1 VQPEWA
7 IPGKLL
13 WEHLLLQNWGP
24 SNYHHALKHT
34 DNMSRNRSKG
44 NSRMNINRL
53 TTIGLVVLSII
64 AAAGCVTQPG
74 SNSNTSPSGS
84 PSPSASASPSG
95 EVSKATA
102 IPVTLPVLDALFSD
116 EAFKST
122 LKSKVEL
129 TDDQIAQLQKLAAD
143 EVARLRQLN
152 TEEQGAN
159 ESPQAEESRQRAS
172 EAIRGLL
179 GEQKAEG
186 LFALAREYWVKGHDE
201 ANKAGANEKTGQ
213 TDTTENAT
221 AAGPN
226 AVPKDTRVVV
236 NIPAYRMDVFR
247 DGLLVKSYKIGI
259 GYPEFP
265 LPTGIRKA
273 QTIIFNPTWTPP
285 DEPWVAKMKN
295 VSVGEKVEAGS
306 KLNPLGPIKIPIGL
320 PSLIHGGKSPA
331 KLGTFASHG
340 CVGLTTPQV
349 QDFSKLLAQVAGSEI
364 SDKAFQSYLKDKT
377 KTQVVKLGQAIP
389 VELRYE
395 TIVVED
401 GKLHIYRDV
410 YDQDTNTEGN
420 LRAAL
425 LANGINFEDLSEEE
439 RGEVM
444 DALNAM
450 SRHPQKAKSRK
461 TAGNATPAA
470 SPLAAEAATPDK
482 ANKKVASARVKK
494 TIGKNQKEV
503 VIELAALKERGY
515 PAAMNLDTGTGKP
528 AAIATV
534 RPTH

>member
-1 VQPEWA
+1 M
-7 IPGKLL
+7 K
-13 WEHLLLQNWGP
+13 
-24 SNYHHALKHT
+24 
-34 DNMSRNRSKG
+34 
-44 NSRMNINRL
+44 
-53 TTIGLVVLSII
+53 TIRHITLGLIMVLVTL
-64 AAAGCVTQPG
+64 AAASCAIEPGGKPG
-74 SNSNTSPSGS
+74 STATAS
-84 PSPSASASPSG
+84 PSPSTSAWPAG
-95 EVSKATA
+95 EVSQATA

-116 EAFKST
+116 DAFKST

-129 TDDQIAQLQKLAAD
+129 TDDQITQLQKLAAD
-143 EVARLRQLN
+143 EVGRLRQLN
-152 TEEQGAN
+152 MEEQGTN
-159 ESPQAEESRQRAS
+159 DSPQAEEARQRAS

-186 LFALAREYWVKGHDE
+186 FFALAREYWVKGGDKT
-201 ANKAGANEKTGQ
+201 ALNEKPGA
-213 TDTTENAT
+213 TENGMMAE
-221 AAGPN
+221 PN

-247 DGLLVKSYKIGI
+247 DGSLVKSYKIGI

-265 LPTGIRKA
+265 LPTGLRKA

-285 DEPWVAKMKN
+285 DEPWVAKMKG
-295 VSVGEKVEAGS
+295 VAVGEQVAAGS
-306 KLNPLGPIKIPIGL
+306 KLNPLGPIKIPIGQ

-349 QDFSKLLAQVAGSEI
+349 QDFSRLLAQVAGGEI

-377 KTQVVKLGQAIP
+377 RTHAVKLGQAVP

-410 YDQDTNTEGN
+410 YDQDTNTEEN
-420 LRAAL
+420 LRAVL
-425 LANGINFEDLSEEE
+425 RANGIEFEDLSEQE
-439 RGEVM
+439 RGEVL

-450 SRHPQKAKSRK
+450 SRHPRK
-461 TAGNATPAA
+461 TTAGKTTATSTPTA
-470 SPLAAEAATPDK
+470 SPLATEDATSDK
-482 ANKKVASARVKK
+482 ANKKIAAARVKK
-494 TIGKNQKEV
+494 PVGKNQKEM
-503 VIELAALKERGY
+503 VIELATLKGKGY

-528 AAIATV
+528 AGSVAQLKS
-534 RPTH
+534 P